1 MTFENLNLIEP
12 ILKALKEEGYSSPT
26 PIQEQSIP
34 VLLQGKDLLGCA
46 QTGTGKTAAFSIPIL
61 QKLYKTDHR
70 KGIKALILTPT
81 RELAIQIGECF
92 EAYGKY
98 TGLKHTVIFGGVGQ
112 KPQTDALRNGVQ
124 ILVATPGRL
133 LDLITQGY
141 ISLKTL
147 DFFVLD
153 EADRM
158 LDMGFYDDIMQICS
172 FLPKERQTLL
182 FSATMPP
189 KIRQLARQI
198 LHEPEEVSIAISKPN
213 ESIRQSAYICYEP
226 QKMGI
231 INAIFSQGV
240 KGKTII
246 FSSSKLKVK
255 QLTTALRRRNY
266 NARAMHSDLDQPQR
280 EEVMLDYKNGKI
292 DILVATDIVSRGID
306 ITDIVLVINYDVPH
320 DPEDYIHRIGR
331 TARANAEGEA
341 ITFVSVDDQ
350 DRFYRIEKFL
360 EREVPKMPL
369 PEGLGEAPEYDIMS
383 LDRRSSRKGG
393 RGRSGKNGRSSGN
406 ASGDRR
412 KGNFRRS
419 KSPAVITE
427 HPERTSTDT
436 HRHTGEGE
444 TASKKRNNNHRYNH
458 RRRPSDNNNGSSTDT
473 PSKTE

>member
-1 MTFENLNLIEP
+1 
-12 ILKALKEEGYSSPT
+12 
-26 PIQEQSIP
+26 
-34 VLLQGKDLLGCA
+34 
-46 QTGTGKTAAFSIPIL
+46 
-61 QKLYKTDHR
+61 
-70 KGIKALILTPT
+70 
-81 RELAIQIGECF
+81 
-92 EAYGKY
+92 
-98 TGLKHTVIFGGVGQ
+98 
-112 KPQTDALRNGVQ
+112 
-124 ILVATPGRL
+124 
-133 LDLITQGY
+133 
-141 ISLKTL
+141 
-147 DFFVLD
+147 
-153 EADRM
+153 
-158 LDMGFYDDIMQICS
+158 
-172 FLPKERQTLL
+172 
-182 FSATMPP
+182 
-189 KIRQLARQI
+189 
-198 LHEPEEVSIAISKPN
+198 
-213 ESIRQSAYICYEP
+213 
-226 QKMGI
+226 MGI

-331 TARANAEGEA
+331 TADANAEGEA

-383 LDRRSSRKGG
+383 LDRRSSRKGS

-406 ASGDRR
+406 AGGDRR

-444 TASKKRNNNHRYNH
+444 TDSKKRNNNHRYNH
-458 RRRPSDNNNGSSTDT
+458 RRRPSGNNNGSSTDT